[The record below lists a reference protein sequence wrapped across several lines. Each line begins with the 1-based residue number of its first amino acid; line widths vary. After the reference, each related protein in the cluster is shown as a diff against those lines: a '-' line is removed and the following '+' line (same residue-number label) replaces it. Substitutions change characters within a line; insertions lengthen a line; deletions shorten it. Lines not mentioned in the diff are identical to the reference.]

1 MLIGFKDI
9 ISPVKKRASHSV
21 LLKNLNVTVVVFLAC
36 KEGKF
41 FKLVFANFKLCCTVL
56 SGSKMYCQISAF
68 VLGLMATAA
77 CVTATFWN
85 QWAVSG
91 PESGGIAGPIWLWR
105 SLWGECMQYQ
115 GGQYHCEEQASMLE
129 DDAYL
134 IIIRALMCIS
144 IIFST
149 GACFLT
155 LVGLQCSRLLDD
167 APNKKRKLMF
177 VSCCLHACAGVFTL
191 GSMAWYTG
199 LVVREYFSW
208 ENQDNI
214 FRYEIGAAVYLGYVS
229 SFFSIF
235 AAIACGC
242 MPGPRDETK
251 DYAPRYTPSYKP
263 SANGYVTKDKMEYV

>member
-1 MLIGFKDI
+1 MLTQIAAFGIGFL
-9 ISPVKKRASHSV
+9 S
-21 LLKNLNVTVVVFLAC
+21 TV
-36 KEGKF
+36 
-41 FKLVFANFKLCCTVL
+41 
-56 SGSKMYCQISAF
+56 
-68 VLGLMATAA
+68 A
-77 CVTATFWN
+77 CVVTCFWN
-85 QWAVSG
+85 QWAVTSAAA
-91 PESGGIAGPIWLWR
+91 SSSLLNSIWGFNGLWN
-105 SLWGECMQYQ
+105 ECMQYTT
-115 GGQYHCEEQASMLE
+115 GQYQCENYLTALFDQP
-129 DDAYL
+129 AYL